1 MANPCNLQIGST
13 NAVFK
18 RSLTII
24 KKAFLTSQ
32 FYYYRMAERP
42 SFINSLYEES
52 FGLLV
57 EARNYFQYSETNR
70 TAISTGAPR
79 DRLFVNYQ
87 AMRLTSRMTQAM
99 AWLLAQRAVQAGEL
113 SPVQA
118 CGGSYSLGGERICID
133 PEGHNDNRVPTPMR
147 TLLDRSHS
155 IYMRVWRL
163 DQAARTKMASTMYG
177 E

>member
-1 MANPCNLQIGST
+1 
-13 NAVFK
+13 
-18 RSLTII
+18 
-24 KKAFLTSQ
+24 
-32 FYYYRMAERP
+32 MAEKP
-42 SFINSLYEES
+42 AFVNTLYDES

-57 EARNYFQYSETNR
+57 EARNYFQYSDTNQKATR
-70 TAISTGAPR
+70 SGPPH

-113 SPVQA
+113 TPAQA
-118 CGGSYSLGGERICID
+118 CGGSYSLGGEDICTDPDGHTDRRI
-133 PEGHNDNRVPTPMR
+133 PLPMR

-155 IYMRVWRL
+155 LYMRVWRL
-163 DQAARTKMASTMYG
+163 DQAARARLASEPYR

>member
-1 MANPCNLQIGST
+1 M
-13 NAVFK
+13 V
-18 RSLTII
+18 
-24 KKAFLTSQ
+24 
-32 FYYYRMAERP
+32 ERP
-42 SFINSLYEES
+42 AFINSLYDES

-57 EARNYFQYSETNR
+57 EARNYFQYSNANR
-70 TAISTGAPR
+70 AATSTGGPH

-99 AWLLAQRAVQAGEL
+99 AWLLAQRAVQTGEL
-113 SPVQA
+113 SVVQA
-118 CGGSYSLGGERICID
+118 CGGNYSLGGETVCTEKD
-133 PEGHNDNRVPTPMR
+133 GHTDTRVPTPMR

-163 DQAARTKMASTMYG
+163 DQAARNKVASSLYG